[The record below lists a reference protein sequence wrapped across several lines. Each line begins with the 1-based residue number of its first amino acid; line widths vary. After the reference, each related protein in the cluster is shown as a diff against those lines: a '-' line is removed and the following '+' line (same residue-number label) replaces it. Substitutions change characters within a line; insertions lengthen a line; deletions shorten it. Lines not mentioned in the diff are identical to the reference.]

1 MLESRSEL
9 KEKRAQYFLPTAVMY
24 YREPLQLVKAS
35 GTKVW
40 DAEGK
45 EYLDAIGGI
54 VCISAG
60 HNHPKIKQ
68 AWRNMLD
75 EDAIQHV
82 SYLYL
87 SEYNQRLAEKIV
99 TRAPKGLDKV
109 YFTNSGSEAN
119 ELAIMAARKHT
130 GEQTVLHLRLS
141 YHGGT
146 AVPLSLC
153 GHHTWRFSHQPVVAT
168 VSVPAPYC
176 YRCPFGLEQKSCGT
190 VCAQDIEQIILS
202 ATNGKIAALIVE
214 PILGVGGFVDGPKE
228 YFKIAYET
236 CKKYGGL
243 YISDEVQT
251 GIGRCGETFFEIENL
266 GVTPD
271 IITMAKG
278 LGNGAPIGGVVMKS
292 EIAQSLAGKLHFNTF
307 GGDPYQTMQA
317 ALTLDIIDEE
327 KLMQN
332 AREVGGFLREGLLSL
347 KYKHAK
353 LGDVRGRGLLLG
365 MELVK
370 DKESKAY
377 GTEETAKF
385 LEEARE
391 RGLLVGKG
399 GLFGNVVRI
408 APPLSFSLAEAQRVL
423 AITDEILPL
432 L

>member
-1 MLESRSEL
+1 MQSAIQL
-9 KEKRAQYFLPTAVMY
+9 KENRAKYFIPTAVTY
-24 YREPLQLVKAS
+24 YKEPLQLVKAR

-40 DAEGK
+40 DAQGN

-60 HNHPKIKQ
+60 HNHPKIKA
-68 AWRNMLD
+68 AWKKMID
-75 EDAIQHV
+75 EDTIQHV

-87 SEYNQRLAEKIV
+87 SQYNQALAEKVIA
-99 TRAPKGLDKV
+99 RAPKSLDKC

-119 ELAIMAARKHT
+119 ELAIMAARQFT

-153 GHHTWRFSHQPVVAT
+153 GHHTWRFSHQPVVSAVT
-168 VSVPAPYC
+168 VPAPYC
-176 YRCPFGLEQKSCGT
+176 YRCPLGLEPKT
-190 VCAQDIEQIILS
+190 CATACAKDIEQIILS
-202 ATNGKIAALIVE
+202 ATSGKIAALIVE

-292 EIAQSLAGKLHFNTF
+292 EIAQSLAGKVHVNTF
-307 GGDPYQTMQA
+307 GGDPYPTMQA
-317 ALTLDIIDEE
+317 GMTLDIIAEE

-332 AREVGGFLREGLLSL
+332 AKEVGGLLKEGFIAL
-347 KYKHAK
+347 KHKHDK

-365 MELVK
+365 LELVK
-370 DKESKAY
+370 NKETKAFA
-377 GTEETAKF
+377 TEETAQF
-385 LEEARE
+385 LELAKD

-399 GLFGNVVRI
+399 GLYGNVVRI
-408 APPLSFSLAEAQRVL
+408 APPLSFSKQEAARVL
-423 AITDEILPL
+423 SITNEILSL
-432 L
+432 I